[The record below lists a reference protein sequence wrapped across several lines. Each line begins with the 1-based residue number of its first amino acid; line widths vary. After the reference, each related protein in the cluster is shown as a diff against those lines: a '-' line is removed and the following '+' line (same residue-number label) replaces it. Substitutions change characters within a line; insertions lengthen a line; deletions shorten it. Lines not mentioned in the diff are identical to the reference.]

1 MKAAYL
7 IVLFVSLLAVLKFP
21 DTDLILIFI
30 LDHRSIITHGI
41 IVPYFLYK
49 YLTKK
54 VKSEFLDYAYIGFLI
69 GIAIHLCADLFPKAY
84 IGYAMIKLPFFISIG
99 APLSIAWML
108 GNMFFALLIAFKKL
122 KDKNLGDNLKK
133 LNFLAF
139 MVIGIVYL
147 IIDTNFVSKII
158 LMVISFPIIWIYAK
172 RGYKFIK
179 KYWML
184 DTNLRW
190 AKWCIKY

>member
-1 MKAAYL
+1 
-7 IVLFVSLLAVLKFP
+7 
-21 DTDLILIFI
+21 
-30 LDHRSIITHGI
+30 
-41 IVPYFLYK
+41 
-49 YLTKK
+49 
-54 VKSEFLDYAYIGFLI
+54 
-69 GIAIHLCADLFPKAY
+69 
-84 IGYAMIKLPFFISIG
+84 
-99 APLSIAWML
+99 ML

-179 KYWML
+179 K
-184 DTNLRW
+184 
-190 AKWCIKY
+190 

>member
-7 IVLFVSLLAVLKFP
+7 IVLFVSLLAGLQFP
-21 DTDLILIFI
+21 DTDLLLIFI

-41 IVPYFLYK
+41 LVPYFLYK

-54 VKSEFLDYAYIGFLI
+54 IKNQFLDYAYIGFLI

-108 GNMFFALLIAFKKL
+108 GNMFFALKIAFKKL
-122 KDKNLGDNLKK
+122 KEKDLKDKSKK
-133 LNFLAF
+133 LIFLSIIA
-139 MVIGIVYL
+139 IGIIYL
-147 IIDTNFVSKII
+147 IIDQNFVSKII

-172 RGYKFIK
+172 KGFQFIK
-179 KYWML
+179 K
-184 DTNLRW
+184 
-190 AKWCIKY
+190 